1 MEYMPLKRKNTN
13 HRNKQKLKEKKKH
26 NLKQKTFKLEIIFKS
41 VMILILILYDISLFS
56 FNIIFPLLL
65 DETEAFQEILSFEKN
80 INLNEDIFYKFLE
93 INEQNKLIEENIKFE
108 KVKNPIIS
116 IVMMVYNQAHCL
128 HRCLR
133 SIQNQSLK
141 NIEIIIVDDC
151 SLDNSVE
158 LIKEYQKEDPR
169 IILLEHDANRGM
181 IKTRTDGVRKAK
193 GKYITSIDG
202 DDTFIH
208 KDILKNSLYIA
219 EKANLDIVEFSKYTY
234 KKGKFIEKYYFDFP
248 GIDLNYI
255 VYQPELKTKFIS
267 SANKNNRF
275 NLENKQIIGK
285 FIKNNLYK
293 KAMRYVGK
301 KYTEY
306 YINFAEDT
314 IFSISLFHLANS
326 YYLMKEIGYLY
337 DRGEK
342 VKYIP
347 KEKNIIC
354 KVVDKIKDF
363 DKLKYIKFLVEKVGN
378 NLKEQIFVY
387 KELLSV
393 NFLSYLYNIKL
404 EKRHYEI
411 MLKILEKFFTLEFLK
426 KPQKD
431 YLIELK
437 NRVMKKKIRDNF
449 D

>member
-1 MEYMPLKRKNTN
+1 MEDEPLKKKKKNRKI
-13 HRNKQKLKEKKKH
+13 KLKSKSKKRENIKEEKFKV
-26 NLKQKTFKLEIIFKS
+26 QKYLIIKAVIFF
-41 VMILILILYDISLFS
+41 ILIISDISLYS
-56 FNIIFPLLL
+56 LYITFPLLNN
-65 DETEAFQEILSFEKN
+65 EVEAFQEILDFEKN
-80 INLNEDIFYKFLE
+80 INLTDNIFYEFLK
-93 INEQNKLIEENIKFE
+93 INEENKLIEENVKFE
-108 KVKNPIIS
+108 KSKNPIIS
-116 IVMMVYNQAHCL
+116 VIMTVYNQAHCL
-128 HRCLR
+128 HKCLR

-158 LIKEYQKEDPR
+158 LIKEYQKDDTR
-169 IILLEHDANRGM
+169 IIIIKHDANRGK
-181 IKTRTDGVRKAK
+181 IKTRSDGMRKAK
-193 GKYITSIDG
+193 GKYIASIDG
-202 DDTFIH
+202 DDAFIH

-219 EKANLDIVEFSKYTY
+219 EKGNLDIVEFSKYTY
-234 KKGKFIEKYYFDFP
+234 KEEKFIEKIYDFP

-255 VYQPELKTKFIS
+255 VHQPELRTKFLEI
-267 SANKNNRF
+267 NKKNNYFLDNR
-275 NLENKQIIGK
+275 QIAGK
-285 FIKNNLYK
+285 LIKNKLSK
-293 KAMRYVGK
+293 KALNYLGK
-301 KYTEY
+301 EYTED
-306 YINFAEDT
+306 YINSSEDT
-314 IFSISLFHLANS
+314 INVISLFHLANS
-326 YYLMKEIGYLY
+326 YYLMKEIGYIY